1 MKFNILFFLVF
12 GSSYF
17 FAQSCKCLDEF
28 DFVVNYYEQ
37 NLPGFN
43 DNVSVENQ
51 SEYDLFKKGLREKAL
66 GFCENKVECFRYLL
80 KYVEFFKDN
89 HSSIYFND
97 VIPKSYWDTI
107 ATFEILGG
115 FEGIKN
121 PIPELQNR
129 YISND
134 SVYTVVIVEKN
145 SEHYDF
151 LGIII
156 DSKTPNWK
164 GGDVKFELKKKANG
178 KYDLLQYMRNRS
190 THLYQDVEFKDGV
203 LANNWFNIQLKSK
216 KSYATDAPNELVFK
230 SLDKETNYI
239 SIPTF
244 SGNWTAK
251 LDSFYKKHDSAIRS
265 KSKLIIDVRNNGGG
279 SDDNANPLLKYI
291 YTKPFYTDKV
301 ELFVTEENIRKSVE
315 WYENNKLDTI
325 NFDTIFMQEILDEID
340 TMKKT
345 PLNTFITRV
354 DKQKIELDS
363 VLTKPSKVAILM
375 NRNCASSCEALL
387 FWAKESD
394 KTILLGEN
402 SGGYVGYGEIETS
415 TTPNF
420 NYLLGCTMTRYEKQR
435 QFEAEGIPPTHY
447 LLNDKDWIKQA
458 VKWLK

>member
-17 FAQSCKCLDEF
+17 FAQSCKCVDEF
-28 DFVVNYYEQ
+28 DYVVNYYEQ

-97 VIPKSYWDTI
+97 SVPESYLDTI
-107 ATFEILGG
+107 TPVEILN
-115 FEGIKN
+115 FYKDKKY
-121 PIPELQNR
+121 PISEIQNCFQ
-129 YISND
+129 SQD
-134 SVYTVVIVEKN
+134 LVYTVFILENKT
-145 SEHYDF
+145 EHYDY
-151 LGIII
+151 LGIIL
-156 DSKTPNWK
+156 DSKIPNWRY
-164 GGDVKFELKKKANG
+164 GNVKFELKKKANG

-190 THLYQDVEFKDGV
+190 MHLYQDVEFKDGV

-251 LDSFYKKHDSAIRS
+251 LDSFYKKHDAAIRS

-325 NFDTIFMQEILDEID
+325 NFDNVFMQEILDEID